1 MNRFQ
6 RGGGDLSVICNFEE
20 NLTSKSK
27 MIRLSEIISTL
38 LISKGDITLL
48 NFIVINGKRHARV
61 YFMKKTFV
69 PSAFDIRLTQKY
81 HLSILITFVD

>member
-1 MNRFQ
+1 MNRFL
-6 RGGGDLSVICNFEE
+6 RAAGDLSIICNFEE

-27 MIRLSEIISTL
+27 MIRISEIISTL

-61 YFMKKTFV
+61 YFMKKTSICS
-69 PSAFDIRLTQKY
+69 SAF
-81 HLSILITFVD
+81 

>member
-6 RGGGDLSVICNFEE
+6 RGAGDLSIICNVEE

-27 MIRLSEIISTL
+27 MIRISEIISTL
-38 LISKGDITLL
+38 LISKGDITYITLL
-48 NFIVINGKRHARV
+48 NFIVLNDRRHARV

-69 PSAFDIRLTQKY
+69 SSAF
-81 HLSILITFVD
+81 